1 MIHFPL
7 NQQIRYHYILYH
19 STLIIL
25 FIFLL
30 TLLLALV
37 LIILQILICFSLSLL
52 IDQERSCLKLY
63 SSISKIYLIYHKITK
78 RYQISFYIQYSSVT
92 KNQNFYKYLLQI
104 SPTNLFLF
112 HHVFLHN
119 PRQFLRSTT
128 YVLDCC
134 FLYTHI

>member
-1 MIHFPL
+1 MIHFQL
-7 NQQIRYHYILYH
+7 NQQIRYHYILNR
-19 STLIIL
+19 SNFVILFVLLLDIIL
-25 FIFLL
+25 I
-30 TLLLALV
+30 V
-37 LIILQILICFSLSLL
+37 LQILICFLLSLS
-52 IDQERSCLKLY
+52 ICQERSCLKLY
-63 SSISKIYLIYHKITK
+63 SSISEIYLIYHKIIK

>member
-1 MIHFPL
+1 MIHFQL
-7 NQQIRYHYILYH
+7 NQQIRYHYILNR
-19 STLIIL
+19 SNLVIL
-25 FIFLL
+25 FI
-30 TLLLALV
+30 LLLV
-37 LIILQILICFSLSLL
+37 IILIVLQILICFLLSLS
-52 IDQERSCLKLY
+52 ICQERSCLKLY
-63 SSISKIYLIYHKITK
+63 SSISEIYLIYHKIIK